1 MDNTLHELY
10 GTVML
15 MSLDNQATLLPVIDR
30 LMTANKQ
37 RKETLSVILSHLQ
50 SLRVEIKSLIFDLE
64 CTRKERDRK

>member
-15 MSLDNQATLLPVIDR
+15 LSPEIQGILLPVIDR
-30 LMTANKQ
+30 LMLANKQ
-37 RKETLSVILSHLQ
+37 RKETLSVILTTLQ

-64 CTRKERDRK
+64 CTRKERDGK